1 MTSNDDS
8 ATASAIANGNSNG
21 KSDEKM
27 RKVLK
32 PNPTEDQVLEV
43 IKKSYADDEDADSVK
58 IIRQLDSY
66 DDSNYLVEIAGV
78 KYLLK
83 FHNGVESK
91 NFLEA
96 YETAGQEYYKAGHMN
111 SVIHLQTAVMQL
123 LNREG
128 IQTSVPIPPKQKD
141 TDVNNNQMPLSLHSM
156 AVVSDEHSPCDLVVR
171 LLSWY
176 VSASLTIVTCHALF
190 HSLSSNS

>member
-8 ATASAIANGNSNG
+8 ITASAIANSNG
-21 KSDEKM
+21 NAKSDEKM

-43 IKKSYADDEDADSVK
+43 IQKSYADDKDADSVK

-66 DDSNYLVEIAGV
+66 DDSNYLVEITGV
-78 KYLLK
+78 RYLLK

-91 NFLEA
+91 NFLET
-96 YETAGQEYYKAGHMN
+96 YEAAGQEYYKAGHMN

-128 IQTSVPIPPKQKD
+128 IQTSAPISPKQKD
-141 TDVNNNQMPLSLHSM
+141 TDVNNNQMPLSVHSM

-176 VSASLTIVTCHALF
+176 VFFSQRHPSR
-190 HSLSSNS
+190 